1 METILAPLV
10 FYLLLMSFQKA
21 HTENLTLFSTTD
33 LNLTEFST
41 TTASFDSTGTQTEET
56 DTYTSTN
63 PNNQTFTTT
72 LASTE
77 NTSEHQTP
85 QSATTMTSSTKLPTT
100 QSSASSTQTSQTTT
114 AFISTPDTSY
124 PLLPFALSV
133 LSTPYL
139 SISLGLKLNISERN
153 LTIIFS
159 GMLGL
164 FALATVM
171 IMLYK
176 CKHKLQYL
184 HQPLHTTDDTGK
196 TDDTL
201 VISGGLYDGHPIYDN
216 LPPPHEEQSHLLPS
230 HSSNT
235 QFLFKPE
242 AEDY

>member
-114 AFISTPDTSY
+114 AFISTPDTPESSTVNSTHSVTTYTY
-124 PLLPFALSV
+124 PPK
-133 LSTPYL
+133 TTE
-139 SISLGLKLNISERN
+139 GLKLNISERN

-184 HQPLHTTDDTGK
+184 HQPLHTTDDTDGF
-196 TDDTL
+196 TVDEDTL

-216 LPPPHEEQSHLLPS
+216 LPPPHEEQS
-230 HSSNT
+230 
-235 QFLFKPE
+235 QFRLEFRH
-242 AEDY
+242 